1 MNINETVE
9 ITAVADYLESRGKY
23 QWADLELSG
32 QTWRFTM
39 SQNGVFSIRNKTD
52 EAGGSLILN
61 RASLFRDFLGKSF
74 KVLAV
79 SPLDKARQ
87 SVIESKD
94 KPKRR
99 RKKPS

>member
-1 MNINETVE
+1 MNINDVVE

-23 QWADLELSG
+23 QWIDLEFSN

-52 EAGGSLILN
+52 EAGGSLISN
-61 RASLFRDFLGKSF
+61 RASLFRDFSGKSF
-74 KVLAV
+74 KVLSV
-79 SPLDKARQ
+79 SPLDTARQ

-94 KPKRR
+94 KPTKR
-99 RKKPS
+99 RKKKK